1 MWNVPL
7 RGNFIELSSAIPA
20 RHSIVRLL
28 ISWHRRR
35 WHWTTSASTPTTASR
50 LPESDRLPGCGEHR
64 PELVRLRFP
73 LGDRLGRLLLL
84 YLFVNGFAAA
94 SKTRLL
100 SINLAL
106 VSCIEH
112 SALLTED
119 FLAYILMPS

>member
-7 RGNFIELSSAIPA
+7 RGNFIKLSSAIPA

-84 YLFVNGFAAA
+84 YLFVNGCATAG
-94 SKTRLL
+94 KLL
-100 SINLAL
+100 LLTVNDAL
-106 VSCIEH
+106 IRRIEH

-119 FLAYILMPS
+119 FSAYILVPG